1 MDGNVE
7 VAGRSRT
14 TSIVRDSLDEG
25 EEDGE
30 TGREG
35 SDQEE
40 EQQAQEETE
49 EAEAANA
56 EEAREAGRGDKST
69 TGSTPTKGHSYHDP
83 RYLEDSS
90 MRHSLLRLPQLPS
103 FLGQQFARALNDIS
117 QSSTHSDNYD
127 WAEALMHT
135 AAEKLEKERPGE
147 LVEQEEKVRGL
158 ASIDRCFR
166 LEWILG
172 NAVKYLIRS
181 NLKSHA
187 GGPLQTLQLIER
199 MLVGLAPSNDARPAP
214 SGAVVSG
221 ERVEV
226 GTQWVTSVFCARAP
240 LRQLIFTIDLLERFI
255 TNAATTSLYLPRPDK
270 INTVFFKANAK
281 TCSTFFNRIR

>member
-1 MDGNVE
+1 ME
-7 VAGRSRT
+7 VASRSRT
-14 TSIVRDSLDEG
+14 ASIARDSLEEG
-25 EEDGE
+25 EED
-30 TGREG
+30 REAERDG

-56 EEAREAGRGDKST
+56 EEAREAGRVDKAS
-69 TGSTPTKGHSYHDP
+69 TGSAPTKGHSYHDP

-90 MRHSLLRLPQLPS
+90 MRHSLLRMPQLPS
-103 FLGQQFARALNDIS
+103 FLVQHFTRALNDIS
-117 QSSTHSDNYD
+117 QSITHSDDYD

-135 AAEKLEKERPGE
+135 TAEKLENGE
-147 LVEQEEKVRGL
+147 VVEQEEKVRGL

-199 MLVGLAPSNDARPAP
+199 MLVGLAPANDVRPAP
-214 SGAVVSG
+214 SDAGVLG
-221 ERVEV
+221 GRVDE
-226 GTQWVTSVFCARAP
+226 GTQWVTSVFRARAP
-240 LRQLIFTIDLLERFI
+240 LRQLLFTVDLLERFI

-270 INTVFFKANAK
+270 INTVFYKANAK